1 MEPASASPTPAS
13 DPLHTELTKGDN
25 KRFLFIMGGL
35 SILLLLIVFGMAT
48 FLKGKLLPS
57 FSTNPN
63 STTSG
68 NSSPNTLGQWINC
81 NDVRD
86 IITEGDTLYVAC
98 YGGVLVLNKNG
109 EIKEQITKT
118 TGLGNHT
125 STSLVKIDDN
135 LYVGSQDGFTR
146 YNLKTKEAK
155 KISVGEGLV
164 NGSNIIL
171 REDGTDIW
179 VGTFDGLSKYSTTTG
194 VITNYRTELANK
206 STKYNISNILVTPS
220 SVYVIVLA
228 SAESSGGVARFDK
241 PTQTWERFDETSFAS
256 STTNPSRIDLYKLA
270 QIGEKVYVADSG
282 TMIWETENKKAS
294 NWKPLSEIMGKIV
307 DSPQKHANLLGS
319 QGEKL
324 YVQQDKQIYVVTPSS
339 NATEIFMT
347 LSPNTFGGISPII
360 FRENKMW
367 YIQPYSEWI
376 GIDIPSKNESKLSLE
391 RPSKFSSLLGVID
404 STLFL
409 VADASVYSLNK
420 NQFKKELDLSN
431 GTFDVVPTFYPIVDS
446 DKIFM
451 SFQSCGQ
458 ACTESLFYLYDY
470 KAKKSNKLTVP
481 DSIQKQYLETN
492 QFGAQHPPIVFN
504 SFNKEKNTIIL
515 NVTGSKAFTLSYS
528 LQNNTW
534 DLQSTTPTV
543 YPPIDRITCIPSFT
557 YTKSNKF
564 EQTTCLSED
573 ISPFKMETGSQN
585 EASLVTENGVKVDYP
600 LPPLDYS
607 PFTGIDTS
615 YFLSHVVPSK
625 DKLWVITSRGYSVYD
640 KKNAS
645 WKALTEKDG
654 ILSNSNILTQ
664 LLVTNSEAWVL
675 TEAGL
680 SYLPQ

>member
-1 MEPASASPTPAS
+1 MEPSSASPTPAS

-25 KRFLFIMGGL
+25 KRFLFVMGGL
-35 SILLLLIVFGMAT
+35 SILLLLIVFAMAT

-57 FSTNPN
+57 LSTNPN

-68 NSSPNTLGQWINC
+68 NSSQNTLGQWINC

-86 IITEGDTLYVAC
+86 IISEGDTLYVGC
-98 YGGVLVLNKNG
+98 YGGVLILNKNG
-109 EIKEQITKT
+109 QIQEQITKT
-118 TGLGNHT
+118 SGLGNHT
-125 STSLVKIDDN
+125 TTSLVKMGDT
-135 LYVGSQDGFTR
+135 LYVGSQDGFTQ
-146 YNLKTKEAK
+146 YHLKTKEAK
-155 KISVGEGLV
+155 KISVNEGLV
-164 NGSNIIL
+164 NGSNIVL
-171 REDGTDIW
+171 KEDGTDIW

-228 SAESSGGVARFDK
+228 SAESSGGVARLDK
-241 PTQTWERFDETSFAS
+241 QTQTWEKFDETSFVS
-256 STTNPSRIDLYKLA
+256 STSNPSRVDLYKFA
-270 QIGEKVYVADSG
+270 QIGEKVYAADSG
-282 TMIWETENKKAS
+282 TMIWETENKKGGS
-294 NWKPLSEIMGKIV
+294 WKKMSEVMTKII
-307 DSPQKHANLLGS
+307 DSPQKYANLLGS

-324 YVQQDKQIYVVTPSS
+324 YIQQDKQIFAVTPSS
-339 NATEIFMT
+339 NSVEAFMT

-360 FRENKMW
+360 FKENKMW

-404 STLFL
+404 TDLFL

-420 NQFKKELDLSN
+420 NQFKKVLDLSN

-458 ACTESLFYLYDY
+458 ACTEPLFYLYDY
-470 KAKKSNKLTVP
+470 KAKKGNKLTIP
-481 DSIQKQYLETN
+481 DAIQKQYLETN
-492 QFGAQHPPIVFN
+492 QFGAQYPPIVFH
-504 SFNKEKNTIIL
+504 SFHKEKNTIVLDI
-515 NVTGSKAFTLSYS
+515 TGNKAFTLSYS

-534 DLQSTTPTV
+534 DIQSTTPTV
-543 YPPIDRITCIPSFT
+543 YPLIDRITCIPSFT
-557 YTKSNKF
+557 YAKANKF
-564 EQTTCLSED
+564 EQITCLSED
-573 ISPFKMETGSQN
+573 ISPFKIETGSQN
-585 EASLVTENGVKVDYP
+585 EASLVKKEGGTVDYP
-600 LPPLDYS
+600 LPSLDYS
-607 PFTGIDTS
+607 PFTGVDNS

-625 DKLWVITSRGYSVYD
+625 EKIWVVTSRGFSVYD
-640 KKNAS
+640 KKSAS

-664 LLVTNSEAWVL
+664 LLVTDSEAWVL

>member
-1 MEPASASPTPAS
+1 MEPSSASPTPAS

-35 SILLLLIVFGMAT
+35 SILLLLTVFGMAT

-63 STTSG
+63 TTTSD
-68 NSSPNTLGQWINC
+68 NSSQNTLGQWINC

-86 IITEGDTLYVAC
+86 IISEGDTLYVAC
-98 YGGVLVLNKNG
+98 YGGVLILNKNG

-135 LYVGSQDGFTR
+135 LYIGSQDGFTR

-155 KISVGEGLV
+155 KISVSEGLV

-241 PTQTWERFDETSFAS
+241 PTQTWERFDETSFVS
-256 STTNPSRIDLYKLA
+256 STSNPSRIDLYELA

-282 TMIWETENKKAS
+282 TMIWEAENKKAS

-307 DSPQKHANLLGS
+307 DSPQKYANLLGS

-324 YVQQDKQIYVVTPSS
+324 YVQQDKQIYAVTPSS
-339 NATEIFMT
+339 TSTEIFMT
-347 LSPNTFGGISPII
+347 ISPNTFGGTSPII
-360 FRENKMW
+360 LKENKIW

-376 GIDIPSKNESKLSLE
+376 VIDIPSKSESKLSLE
-391 RPSKFSSLLGVID
+391 RPGKFSSLLGVID
-404 STLFL
+404 SALFL
-409 VADASVYSLNK
+409 VADASVYSLSNK
-420 NQFKKELDLSN
+420 QFKKELDLSN

-470 KAKKSNKLTVP
+470 KDKKSNKLTVP

-528 LQNNTW
+528 LQNNIW

-557 YTKSNKF
+557 YAKANKF

-573 ISPFKMETGSQN
+573 ISPFKIETSSQN

-607 PFTGIDTS
+607 PFKGVDTS
-615 YFLSHVVPSK
+615 YFLSHIVPSK

-640 KKNAS
+640 KKTAT

-664 LLVTNSEAWVL
+664 LLVTDSEAWVL